1 MFKKIM
7 TMIILA
13 ACLVIVGGQ
22 NNQVEAA
29 DYYIG
34 SFRVSGA
41 KGYIMTESIQHTA
54 ETAYRA
60 TLKAVFPS
68 GEVQIIYYSFDNG
81 YERGRVTFRNSD
93 GNSGNI
99 DSYDTP
105 VEYNMWRYIFKYI
118 NGHSWNW

>member
-1 MFKKIM
+1 MKKIVL
-7 TMIILA
+7 MIVWA
-13 ACLVIVGGQ
+13 ALLIFATAQ
-22 NNQVEAA
+22 TNQAEAA

-54 ETAYRA
+54 ETTYRA